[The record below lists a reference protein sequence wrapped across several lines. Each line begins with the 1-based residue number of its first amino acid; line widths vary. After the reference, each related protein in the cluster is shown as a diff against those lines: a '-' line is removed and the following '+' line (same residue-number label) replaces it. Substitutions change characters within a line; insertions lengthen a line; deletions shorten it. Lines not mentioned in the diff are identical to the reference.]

1 MGQRSLLLTFKVF
14 YKTQHKSCSTKKH
27 LHVNLHTRKSKDLQ
41 NTSQIFKAATALLNT
56 DNRLIK

>member
-14 YKTQHKSCSTKKH
+14 YKTHTTKKH

-41 NTSQIFKAATALLNT
+41 NTSQIFKAANALLNI